1 MDFRVRRK
9 LLTIAGICIA
19 VPIAV
24 IAVALAYLQ
33 FADLSGHR
41 GLVERLASGALGREL
56 RIAGDFSPDVG
67 LTTRLVAT
75 DVTLANPPWTLEPAM
90 VAVERI
96 DLSLELLPLLFGK
109 VRIPELTL
117 DGARVWLE
125 SDAEGRA
132 NWRFNAGP
140 NDDEAS
146 RRAPDIA
153 FGTVVV
159 TRLAVAVRAP
169 SLPRPLDLEASRLEV
184 TSNASGM
191 LDLCLEGAVNGE
203 PLALAGVVG
212 PIGGAAPAAGAE
224 NHLEGHLGNVAISLR
239 ATVDDLSTLS
249 GADLA
254 VGIHG
259 PDASEVTETFGL
271 PSLGDGS
278 FEITAHLTPSDRGNA
293 MSLSARLGQVSAEAA
308 GTIDSYQAPRSI
320 EATVTASGP
329 DLAAAGALAGLGRL
343 PARPF
348 LLSGG
353 VRWNGSR
360 IAVDDL
366 KIRIDDALVTAQG
379 VIGAPPAM
387 LGTDFRFEGS
397 GPDLDM
403 VTGLTGLDLPRG
415 AFTIRGRLERIDSGV
430 VLEGVSATVGEHTA
444 GVEGTV
450 GTTAGLSG
458 SDLRLTASG
467 PDLSWLTGTDDA
479 AEASAAP
486 YTIEGS
492 FQIHDDKILRGQIAG
507 QFGDIAL
514 AVEGWTGPP
523 PSLATIDATVHLA
536 GPEASTL
543 AALIGV
549 AGFPAEPF
557 QVDGR
562 VTVRDHGL
570 DLDAVEARVGAATLT
585 ASGRLGSI
593 PNLVGSDLD
602 LEARIPSLAPFD
614 ALVPQA
620 TLPAVPASASGHL
633 SITATGIRL
642 ENAVLDIDG
651 TRVAAAGTLAR
662 APQLA
667 GSDVE
672 LELASPDLAATARL
686 VAATGLVTPPGLPA
700 RPLTLAGRVVVDD
713 RGYQIEGVR
722 LALGDATA
730 SCQGRL
736 GRPPGLHGS
745 DLAIEGDGPDASLL
759 SAFLGVALPVAP
771 FRFQGRVERPDGGLT
786 FHDLQL
792 QLGDC
797 RATANGT
804 LGEPPRLD
812 GTDLDLQASG
822 PSTLLVQELAG
833 IEGLPD
839 LPFELRGQF
848 IGSPRRFRSDPLSV
862 RLGTSDATGSFRLDR
877 EGQRPRIEAEL
888 ASRRVDLAEILG
900 GDAPPRPAEGEPPPE
915 TPAVANH
922 GLVISDE
929 PISFDGLNRMDGEV
943 RWAVDSLELR
953 TTSYTAV
960 DVGVRLEGGTLHVD
974 PMRAVGANGGNLDGM
989 VELVSGRSTP
999 TLRTAFRLN
1008 GVRIDLTSAEEDPA
1022 EWPTVDL
1029 DLELDA
1035 EGRSLHD
1042 LAGSASGRIA
1052 VVVGPGPMDGSIL
1065 DLLGVDIVGET
1076 VELLNPFSGE
1086 RQTTLRCGVIS
1097 ISLDDGMATF
1107 DPFAVQTDRNTVI
1120 GSGTLDLSTE
1130 TLDLE
1135 WVAKL
1140 RRGLGISTST
1150 ITNAYLKLGGTL
1162 ADPKIETKPLEAITT
1177 TGVAVATGGLSLLAR
1192 GLLDRI
1198 TAEAKVCEEALARA
1212 GQTNPER

>member
-1 MDFRVRRK
+1 MDTRVRRK

-19 VPIAV
+19 IPIAV

-41 GLVERLASGALGREL
+41 GLVERLASRVLGREL
-56 RIAGDFSPDVG
+56 RIAGDFAPDVG

-75 DVTLANPPWTLEPAM
+75 DVTLANPPWTLEPTMA
-90 VAVERI
+90 AVERI
-96 DLSLELLPLLFGK
+96 DLSLELLPLLVGK

-117 DGARVWLE
+117 DRARVWLE

-132 NWRFNAGP
+132 SWRFDAGP
-140 NDDEAS
+140 DDNQPS
-146 RRAPDIA
+146 RRAPDITL
-153 FGTVVV
+153 GTVAV
-159 TRLAVAVRAP
+159 TRLAVALRAP
-169 SLPRPLDLEASRLEV
+169 SLPRPLDLEASRLDLSTDV
-184 TSNASGM
+184 LGM
-191 LDLCLEGAVNGE
+191 LDLRLEGAVNGR

-212 PIGGAAPAAGAE
+212 PIGGAAPAGSAE
-224 NHLEGHLGNVAISLR
+224 NHLEGHLGNVAFSLR

-249 GADLA
+249 GARLA

-259 PDASEVTETFGL
+259 PDASDVTETFGL

-278 FEITAHLTPSDRGNA
+278 FDITAHLAPSDRGHA

-308 GTIDSYQAPRSI
+308 STIDSLQAPRSI

-348 LLSGG
+348 RLSGG

-366 KIRIDDALVTAQG
+366 ELRVDDAVVTADG

-387 LGTDFRFEGS
+387 LGTDFRFDAS

-403 VTGLTGLDLPRG
+403 VACLTGLDLPPG
-415 AFTIRGRLERIDSGV
+415 AFTIRGRLERVDRGV
-430 VLEGVSATVGEHTA
+430 VLEGVAARVGEHTA
-444 GVEGTV
+444 AAEGTIA
-450 GTTAGLSG
+450 TTAGLAG

-467 PDLSWLTGTDDA
+467 PDLSWLTSTDGA
-479 AEASAAP
+479 ADEP
-486 YTIEGS
+486 YTIEGR
-492 FQIHDDKILRGQIAG
+492 FRIRDDKVLRGQVAG
-507 QFGDIAL
+507 RLGDIAL
-514 AVEGWTGPP
+514 AVEGLTGPP

-536 GPEASTL
+536 GPEASRL
-543 AALIGV
+543 ATLIGV

-557 QVDGR
+557 QLDGR
-562 VTVRDHGL
+562 VRVRDHGF
-570 DLDAVEARVGAATLT
+570 DLDAVEARVGAATLK
-585 ASGRLGSI
+585 ASGRLGSV
-593 PNLVGSDLD
+593 PGLVGSDLD
-602 LEARIPSLAPFD
+602 LEARIPSLAPFN
-614 ALVPQA
+614 ALVPQV
-620 TLPAVPASASGHL
+620 TLPKVPASASGHL
-633 SITATGIRL
+633 AVAATGIRL
-642 ENAVLDIDG
+642 EGAVLDVDG
-651 TRVAAAGTLAR
+651 TRVAATGTLAKS
-662 APQLA
+662 PNLA

-672 LELASPDLAATARL
+672 LELASLDLAATARL
-686 VAATGLVTPPGLPA
+686 VAATGLVTPPELPA

-713 RGYQIEGVR
+713 LGYQVEGVR

-736 GRPPGLHGS
+736 GRPPDLHGS
-745 DLAIEGDGPDASLL
+745 DLAIEGGGPDASLL
-759 SAFLGVALPVAP
+759 AGFLGVTLPVLP
-771 FRFQGRVERPDGGLT
+771 FRFQGRVERPDGAFR
-786 FHDLQL
+786 FHDLHV

-797 RATANGT
+797 SASANGT

-812 GTDLDLQASG
+812 GTDLELQASG
-822 PSTLLVQELAG
+822 ASLALIVELAG
-833 IEGLPD
+833 VDGLPD
-839 LPFELRGQF
+839 LPFELRGRF
-848 IGSPRRFRSDPLSV
+848 IGNPRRLRTDRLSV
-862 RLGTSDATGSFRLDR
+862 RLGTSDAAGSVRLDR
-877 EGQRPRIEAEL
+877 EGPRPRLEAEL
-888 ASRRVDLAEILG
+888 ASRRVDLYEILG
-900 GDAPPRPAEGEPPPE
+900 GPVPPRTAEGESLPG
-915 TPAVANH
+915 TPAVADD
-922 GLVISDE
+922 GLVLSDE
-929 PISFDGLNRMDGEV
+929 PIAFDGLNKMDGEF
-943 RWAVDSLELR
+943 RWAVDALELR

-960 DVGVRLEGGTLHVD
+960 DIGVRLENGTLHVD
-974 PMRAVGANGGNLDGM
+974 PMRAVGANGGKLDGM
-989 VELVSGRSTP
+989 VELESGRSTP

-1022 EWPTVDL
+1022 EWPTIDL
-1029 DLELDA
+1029 DVALDA

-1052 VVVGPGPMDGSIL
+1052 VVVGPGLMDGSIL
-1065 DLLGVDIVGET
+1065 DLLGVDIVGKT
-1076 VELLNPFSGE
+1076 VELLNPFSGGH
-1086 RQTTLRCGVIS
+1086 QTTLRCGVIA
-1097 ISLDDGMATF
+1097 ISLDDGLATL
-1107 DPFAVQTDRNTVI
+1107 DPFALQTDRNTVV

-1130 TLDLE
+1130 ALDLE

-1140 RRGLGISTST
+1140 RRGIGISTST

-1162 ADPKIETKPLEAITT
+1162 ADPKIESKPLEALTT

>member
-1 MDFRVRRK
+1 MRRK
-9 LLTIAGICIA
+9 LLIIAGICIA

-24 IAVALAYLQ
+24 IAVALLVVSS
-33 FADLSGHR
+33 ADLSGRR

-67 LTTRLVAT
+67 LTTRIVAT

-96 DLSLELLPLLFGK
+96 DLSLELLPLLVGK
-109 VRIPELTL
+109 VRIPKLTL

-132 NWRFNAGP
+132 SWRFDARP
-140 NDDEAS
+140 DDDEPS
-146 RRAPDIA
+146 HRAPDIA
-153 FGTVVV
+153 LGTVAV
-159 TRLAVAVRAP
+159 TRLAVALRAP
-169 SLPRPLDLEASRLEV
+169 SLPRPLDLEASRLDLS
-184 TSNASGM
+184 TDASGM
-191 LDLCLEGAVNGE
+191 LDLRLEGTLNGR
-203 PLALAGVVG
+203 PLALTGVVG
-212 PIGGAAPAAGAE
+212 PIGGAAPAASAE

-249 GADLA
+249 GASLS

-278 FEITAHLTPSDRGNA
+278 FDITARLAPSDRGNA
-293 MSLSARLGQVSAEAA
+293 MSLSARLGQVTAEAA
-308 GTIDSYQAPRSI
+308 GTIDSLQAPRSI

-348 LLSGG
+348 SLSGG

-366 KIRIDDALVTAQG
+366 ELRVDDAVVTADG

-387 LGTDFRFEGS
+387 LGTDFRFDAS

-403 VTGLTGLDLPRG
+403 VTGLTGLDLPPG
-415 AFTIRGRLERIDSGV
+415 AFTIRGRLERVESGV
-430 VLEGVSATVGEHTA
+430 VLEGVSATVGAHTA
-444 GVEGTV
+444 AAEGTIA
-450 GTTAGLSG
+450 TTAGLAG

-467 PDLSWLTGTDDA
+467 PDLSWLTSTDSAADA
-479 AEASAAP
+479 STAP
-486 YTIEGS
+486 YTVEGR
-492 FQIHDDKILRGQIAG
+492 FQVRDDKVLRGQVAG
-507 QFGDIAL
+507 RLGDIAL
-514 AVEGWTGPP
+514 AVEGGTGPP
-523 PSLATIDATVHLA
+523 PSLAGIDAHVHLA
-536 GPEASTL
+536 GPEASRLATL
-543 AALIGV
+543 MGLS
-549 AGFPAEPF
+549 GFPAEPF
-557 QVDGR
+557 QLDGR
-562 VTVRDHGL
+562 VRVREHGF
-570 DLDAVEARVGAATLT
+570 DLDAVEARVGAATLK

-593 PNLVGSDLD
+593 PGLVGSDLD
-602 LEARIPSLAPFD
+602 LEARIPSLALFE

-620 TLPAVPASASGHL
+620 KLPAVAASASGHL
-633 SITATGIRL
+633 AITATGIRL
-642 ENAVLDIDG
+642 EGAVLDIDG
-651 TRVAAAGTLAR
+651 TRVAATGTLAR
-662 APQLA
+662 SPNLA

-672 LELASPDLAATARL
+672 LELASLDLAATARL
-686 VAATGLVTPPGLPA
+686 VAATGLVTPPELPA
-700 RPLTLAGRVVVDD
+700 RPLTLAGRVIVDD
-713 RGYQIEGVR
+713 LGYQVEGAR
-722 LALGDATA
+722 LALGDAAA

-736 GRPPGLHGS
+736 GRPPRFHGS
-745 DLAIEGDGPDASLL
+745 DLVIEGEGPDASLL
-759 SAFLGVALPVAP
+759 AAFLGVALPVSP
-771 FRFQGRVERPDGGLT
+771 FRFQGRVERPDGGFR
-786 FHDLQL
+786 FHDLHV

-797 RATANGT
+797 SATANGT

-812 GTDLDLQASG
+812 GTDLELQASG
-822 PSTLLVQELAG
+822 PSLALIEELAG
-833 IEGLPD
+833 VDGLPD
-839 LPFELRGQF
+839 LPFELRGRF
-848 IGSPRRFRSDPLSV
+848 IGSPRRFRSDRLSA
-862 RLGTSDATGSFRLDR
+862 RLGASDATGSVRLDR
-877 EGQRPRIEAEL
+877 EGPRPRLEAEL
-888 ASRRVDLAEILG
+888 ASRRVDLSEILG
-900 GDAPPRPAEGEPPPE
+900 GRVPPRTAEGESLRG
-915 TPAVANH
+915 TPTAADG
-922 GLVISDE
+922 GLVIPDE
-929 PISFDGLNRMDGEV
+929 SISFGGLNKMDGEV
-943 RWAVDSLELR
+943 HWTADELELR

-960 DVGVRLEGGTLHVD
+960 DVGGRLENGTLHVD
-974 PMRAVGANGGNLDGM
+974 PMRAVGANGGKLDGM
-989 VELVSGRSTP
+989 VELESGRSTP
-999 TLRTAFRLN
+999 TLRTAIRLN

-1029 DLELDA
+1029 DVELDA
-1035 EGRSLHD
+1035 EGQSLHD

-1086 RQTTLRCGVIS
+1086 HQTTLRCGVIS
-1097 ISLDDGMATF
+1097 ISLDDGLATL
-1107 DPFAVQTDRNTVI
+1107 DPFAVQTDRNTVV
-1120 GSGTLDLSTE
+1120 GSGTLDLTTE
-1130 TLDLE
+1130 ALDLE

-1140 RRGLGISTST
+1140 RRGIGISTST

-1162 ADPKIETKPLEAITT
+1162 ADPKIESKPLEALTT

-1212 GQTNPER
+1212 GHTNPER